1 MESVENTWEYRA
13 IEHWQMWFQHNN
25 QKKVGKIILPCTSP
39 TSTSQAGAGSA
50 SKYKSV
56 HQGGHNRWASLPP
69 RRPPRPFPQTNTN
82 EMGGETETQRHKHKI
97 LEGIVHLSFSTA
109 SPFCREKMKNEFEP
123 RHTGIQHFY
132 VSFNQSVTFSSNI
145 VKLSPVALCF
155 TASTLSRIFAP
166 SVILL
171 LGTMILVMPVLSQN
185 NAVFLQVPTGLNPS
199 QSQNK
204 MLVLLCQVSFP
215 FDSALSHSQHSLTR
229 SFRKRLKRSCGVKLY
244 NTQPS
249 YCLLHMNNYYTS
261 LQCPF
266 NIFQSLTSFS
276 VGSQTRSWWLFL
288 CETSTASWRCGD
300 STEMRSF
307 RWSKGKLQHFS
318 LFLYFEMLS
327 SCWMAANVHL

>member
-1 MESVENTWEYRA
+1 
-13 IEHWQMWFQHNN
+13 
-25 QKKVGKIILPCTSP
+25 
-39 TSTSQAGAGSA
+39 
-50 SKYKSV
+50 
-56 HQGGHNRWASLPP
+56 
-69 RRPPRPFPQTNTN
+69 
-82 EMGGETETQRHKHKI
+82 
-97 LEGIVHLSFSTA
+97 
-109 SPFCREKMKNEFEP
+109 
-123 RHTGIQHFY
+123 
-132 VSFNQSVTFSSNI
+132 
-145 VKLSPVALCF
+145 
-155 TASTLSRIFAP
+155 
-166 SVILL
+166 
-171 LGTMILVMPVLSQN
+171 MILVMPVLSQN

-204 MLVLLCQVSFP
+204 MLALLCQVSFP

-318 LFLYFEMLS
+318 FYTSKCFRAAGWQPMFTFSQAPILFISTNITSKSMCQRVKKAIPFLTSPIVCPPEWQDS
-327 SCWMAANVHL
+327 A

>member
-1 MESVENTWEYRA
+1 
-13 IEHWQMWFQHNN
+13 
-25 QKKVGKIILPCTSP
+25 
-39 TSTSQAGAGSA
+39 
-50 SKYKSV
+50 
-56 HQGGHNRWASLPP
+56 
-69 RRPPRPFPQTNTN
+69 
-82 EMGGETETQRHKHKI
+82 
-97 LEGIVHLSFSTA
+97 
-109 SPFCREKMKNEFEP
+109 MKNEFEP
-123 RHTGIQHFY
+123 NHTGIQHFY

-215 FDSALSHSQHSLTR
+215 FDSALSHSQPSLTS
-229 SFRKRLKRSCGVKLY
+229 SFRKRLKRSGGVKLY

-266 NIFQSLTSFS
+266 NICMSKFDLFQCGITDEELVTLS
-276 VGSQTRSWWLFL
+276 VRDLNRQLK
-288 CETSTASWRCGD
+288 
-300 STEMRSF
+300 MRGLN
-307 RWSKGKLQHFS
+307 RDEIVQMKQR
-318 LFLYFEMLS
+318 
-327 SCWMAANVHL
+327 